1 MEGQMSEFNNDK
13 SDNVKNGEAVA
24 NHDGHGR
31 NHQQGRGN
39 NGRHHH
45 NGPRNY
51 ERRNR
56 YNNSNEKSNGENRKA
71 PKENIAQREVGKNI
85 ADVPVKKSIQ
95 AQNNTAD
102 ARDVHTQRNP
112 KHQKFGVARD
122 SQRNREFVKVE
133 ETRED
138 IIRDIGRIEKEIE
151 LEIKE
156 ISALKFGM

>member
-1 MEGQMSEFNNDK
+1 MSELNNDK
-13 SDNVKNGEAVA
+13 ANNVKSGDGGA

-31 NHQQGRGN
+31 NYQQGRG

-45 NGPRNY
+45 NGHRNY
-51 ERRNR
+51 EKRNR
-56 YNNSNEKSNGENRKA
+56 YNNPNEKSNGENRRDAKD
-71 PKENIAQREVGKNI
+71 NIAQREAGKNI
-85 ADVPVKKSIQ
+85 ADGPVKKSIQ
-95 AQNNTAD
+95 AQNNAPD
-102 ARDVHTQRNP
+102 NREVHTQRNP
-112 KHQKFGVARD
+112 KHQKFGAARD
-122 SQRNREFVKVE
+122 SQRNRESVKVE